1 MLEAIDLETAT
12 KRLYEG
18 MFLVDSGRAARDW
31 AGVMNAIETILAK
44 SDAEIVSLQ
53 KWDERPLAY
62 AIGKV
67 ERGTYI
73 LAYFRL
79 DRQRVREIE
88 REVKLS
94 ERIMRA
100 LILSAEDRTEADIS
114 KDTPAMRTKKQLEQA
129 RARSQASRDAE
140 AAAAKAKSDEA
151 STKAEPTAEDKSDEA
166 STKAEPTAEDKSDE
180 ASKKAEPAAENKSD
194 ETSAELK
201 PAAEDK
207 SDEASTKA
215 EPAAEADSSKT
226 NAEPEEISQ

>member
-1 MLEAIDLETAT
+1 METAT

-31 AGVMNAIETILAK
+31 AGVMNTIETILAK

-62 AIGKV
+62 AIGKI

-94 ERIMRA
+94 ERIIRA

-114 KDTPAMRTKKQLEQA
+114 RDTPAMRAKKQLEQA

-166 STKAEPTAEDKSDE
+166 STKAEP
-180 ASKKAEPAAENKSD
+180 AAE
-194 ETSAELK
+194 T
-201 PAAEDK
+201 
-207 SDEASTKA
+207 
-215 EPAAEADSSKT
+215 DSSKT

>member
-166 STKAEPTAEDKSDE
+166 S
-180 ASKKAEPAAENKSD
+180 KKAEPAAENKSD